1 MSADKLVVGLTGMP
15 GSGKSLVVKTAKLK
29 DYEVITMGDVVREEV
44 TNRGLEVNPKNAG
57 KVMLELR
64 TEGGEAVIARK
75 CIPKIEQKLGSKI
88 IIDGIRSLAEAQT
101 FQNHFS
107 NFTLIAIHTP
117 PELRFKRLSRRGRG
131 DDPQNFEVFHER
143 DMRELT
149 VGLGNAIAMAKHIII
164 NDSTK
169 EKLEHRVRRVLDK
182 IEEDYGDQDGSDSR
196 LY

>member
-29 DYEVITMGDVVREEV
+29 DYQVVIMGDVIREAV
-44 TNRGLEVNPKNAG
+44 ANRGLEMNPKNAG

-64 TEGGEAVIARK
+64 SEGGEAVIARK
-75 CIPKIEQKLGSKI
+75 CIPKIEQNLGSKI

-107 NFTLIAIHTP
+107 NFTLLAVHTP
-117 PELRFKRLSRRGRG
+117 PEIRFKRLSRRGRG
-131 DDPQNFEVFHER
+131 DDPQDFDVFHER

-149 VGLGNAIAMAKHIII
+149 VGLGNAIAMAKYIIM

-169 EKLEHRVRRVLDK
+169 EKLEYRVRGVLDK
-182 IEEDYGDQDGSDSR
+182 IEEDYRGQDGSDNR
-196 LY
+196 